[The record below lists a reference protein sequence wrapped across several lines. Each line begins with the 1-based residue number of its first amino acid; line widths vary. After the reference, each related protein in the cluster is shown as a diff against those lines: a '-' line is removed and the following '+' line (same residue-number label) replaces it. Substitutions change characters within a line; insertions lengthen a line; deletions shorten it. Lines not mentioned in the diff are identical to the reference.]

1 MKTKKFDDLYLL
13 TKRHSAVLQLENMVY
28 FFARKLSNKEY
39 SSGFW
44 ESKGIELDDGQSFWY
59 FELQDNES
67 WDLCSENVQDEV
79 KISTKC
85 LSALSFMFAI
95 NYVLSITFEDS
106 ECENL
111 NDELIELYYK
121 LRDKISSI
129 LDENETKIFY
139 RVID

>member
-1 MKTKKFDDLYLL
+1 MTKKFDDLYEI
-13 TKRHSAVLQLENMVY
+13 TKQHRAVLQLENMVY
-28 FFARKLSNKEY
+28 YFARKLSSGEY
-39 SSGFW
+39 NSGMW
-44 ESKGIELDDGQSFWY
+44 ESKEVKINDDESFWY
-59 FELQDNES
+59 FELQDNKT
-67 WDLCSENVQDEV
+67 WTLCSENIQDDV

-95 NYVLSITFEDS
+95 NYVLSVTFEDS

-121 LRDKISSI
+121 LRDKIGSI

-139 RVID
+139 

>member
-1 MKTKKFDDLYLL
+1 MTKKFDDLYEI
-13 TKRHSAVLQLENMVY
+13 TKQHRAVLQLENMVY
-28 FFARKLSNKEY
+28 YFARKLSSGEY
-39 SSGFW
+39 NSGMW
-44 ESKGIELDDGQSFWY
+44 ESKEVKINDDESFWY
-59 FELQDNES
+59 FELQDNKS

-95 NYVLSITFEDS
+95 NYVLSVTFEDS

-121 LRDKISSI
+121 LRDKIGSI

-139 RVID
+139 RAID